1 MRKQIIS
8 TIIALITLF
17 CIIGLSAC
25 NSYNNEGRIRGLDEA
40 NFNARFYRPSLE
52 YYGIEKDVVL
62 VSNMEELNIWQ
73 EKVIWEHRRKVNDLD
88 FEGFP
93 YDPSE
98 RLIQSFNSFIFCI
111 TENHLE
117 NFFETRQLII
127 IPMLRSSSSRRF
139 EVRRI
144 SYNNSTLSIDLRKNR
159 PRGQWYSDISISFGI
174 IEITSISQNINL
186 DLNIFE

>member
-1 MRKQIIS
+1 MF
-8 TIIALITLF
+8 LIKSKML
-17 CIIGLSAC
+17 L
-25 NSYNNEGRIRGLDEA
+25 
-40 NFNARFYRPSLE
+40 
-52 YYGIEKDVVL
+52 KV
-62 VSNMEELNIWQ
+62 EELNIWQ
-73 EKVIWEHRRKVNDLD
+73 EKVILEHARKVNDLD

-98 RLIQSFNSFIFCI
+98 RLIQSFNSFIFYI

-117 NFFETRQLII
+117 NFFITRQLII

-139 EVRRI
+139 EIRGI

-174 IEITSISQNINL
+174 IEITRISTDLILNL
-186 DLNIFE
+186 NK